1 MDAFKKNLT
10 DLGTKLK
17 DGAAD
22 FAQKHEGEINAVK
35 AKAEELKAMA
45 EGALGGGSKK
55 TGEETAEKKSSIIS
69 NWKPGINVEEG
80 SIADIL
86 FKAKASGGAEE
97 AETVA
102 APAEPVEPVAQDE
115 TAPKESYPG
124 DVAMDEIQKEVIEI
138 AARLEAFGN
147 DVKDNEDVQKVL
159 VPLLTKLSL
168 AQEKFVS
175 ATSKTEEATSEQ
187 AAEEPAEEET
197 AEDNDEGKL
206 PSYYAANDLKY
217 QAEKAAKKAL
227 EDAEAIAKAV
237 AVKIGILEGS
247 GGKEKDAADET
258 EVEPK
263 AAPEEEK

>member
-1 MDAFKKNLT
+1 MDALKKNLT

-22 FAQKHEGEINAVK
+22 FAQKHEGEINAAK

-45 EGALGGGSKK
+45 EGALGGGGSSNK
-55 TGEETAEKKSSIIS
+55 TSEETTEEKASIIS
-69 NWKPGINVEEG
+69 NWTPGINVQEG

-86 FKAKASGGAEE
+86 FKAKASSGVEGAET
-97 AETVA
+97 AETA
-102 APAEPVEPVAQDE
+102 EAPAEPEEPVAAIAEDE
-115 TAPKESYPG
+115 TSPKESYPG
-124 DVAMDEIQKEVIEI
+124 DVAMEEIQKEVNEI
-138 AARLEAFGN
+138 AARIEAFGS
-147 DVKDNEDVQKVL
+147 DVKDNEEVQKVL

-175 ATSKTEEATSEQ
+175 ASEQ
-187 AAEEPAEEET
+187 AAEEPTEEE
-197 AEDNDEGKL
+197 AVEENDEGKL
-206 PSYYAANDLKY
+206 PSHYAGNDLKY

-237 AVKIGILEGS
+237 AVKIGILEAP
-247 GGKEKDAADET
+247 GGEEIDGADET
-258 EVEPK
+258 E